1 MNYNEAME
9 KLKRYGQEHVL
20 KYYAELPD
28 EQRNTL
34 IEQID
39 RTDFTV
45 IGQAAETGK
54 RGTIAPIKA
63 MTIPEI
69 DMGRERFERIGM
81 EAVKA
86 GKLGA
91 VLLAGGMGT
100 RLGSDAP
107 KGMYDIGI
115 SKPVYIFQR
124 LIENLMKVVEKA
136 GNYIQLFVMTS
147 EKNHDATV
155 GFFKEHDYFGYDKD
169 YIAFFK
175 QDMAPAADFDGKVYM
190 EAKDSIATSPNGNGG
205 WFLSMKKSGLLELVE
220 KRGIEWLNVFAVD
233 NVLQSI
239 ADPVFAGAVLEGGYS
254 VGSKV
259 IRKVNPQ
266 EKVGVMCTEDGRP
279 SIVEYIELTEDMLTQ
294 RDENGEY
301 AYNFG
306 VILNYLFKVDKLV
319 NLLERKLPYHKSA
332 KKIPY
337 INEAGELVK
346 PEEPNGYKYE
356 QFILDMIQMLDS
368 CLPFEV
374 VRGLMRKRLRVLVVL
389 VNIAISMNFCIFEV
403 KGETNENVQKESEI
417 QIDKDYMREVIE
429 EITFSPHPINSK
441 EIDQVK
447 KCIVSEFNKI
457 GYDNIE
463 YQKFEYNDEKNEN
476 AIRHSSQIDIFLAP
490 TSEDNTSDGAGEN
503 VIIKKDSN
511 QNTQKKLIISA
522 HYDSSPTSLGAND
535 NGSGVAIVLEIAQ
548 ILKNIDM
555 PYNIEFIMFSGEEKY
570 MLGSRWYAGQ
580 LSEDEKD
587 NIIGVINVDTVA
599 EKSDLGYWIMVNG
612 DKRNSDI
619 DYESDDAMQKL
630 AELNGNALSKLFQVN
645 DRFSVV
651 MAMNSDHYPFSLLDI
666 PSVTIVQNLEEE
678 LKINDESDIK
688 ENLDYERMQ
697 EVVKCILRVAFELE

>member
-1 MNYNEAME
+1 MNYNAAME
-9 KLKRYGQEHVL
+9 KLKKYGQEHVL
-20 KYYAELPD
+20 KYYDELPD

-54 RGTIAPIKA
+54 RGIIAPIKA

-69 DMGRERFERIGM
+69 AMGRERFERIGM

-356 QFILDMIQMLDS
+356 QFILDMIQMLGS

-374 VRGLMRKRLRVLVVL
+374 VRGKEFAPIKNKTGVDSVESARELLRK
-389 VNIAISMNFCIFEV
+389 N
-403 KGETNENVQKESEI
+403 G
-417 QIDKDYMREVIE
+417 IE
-429 EITFSPHPINSK
+429 
-441 EIDQVK
+441 
-447 KCIVSEFNKI
+447 
-457 GYDNIE
+457 
-463 YQKFEYNDEKNEN
+463 
-476 AIRHSSQIDIFLAP
+476 L
-490 TSEDNTSDGAGEN
+490 
-503 VIIKKDSN
+503 
-511 QNTQKKLIISA
+511 
-522 HYDSSPTSLGAND
+522 
-535 NGSGVAIVLEIAQ
+535 
-548 ILKNIDM
+548 
-555 PYNIEFIMFSGEEKY
+555 
-570 MLGSRWYAGQ
+570 
-580 LSEDEKD
+580 
-587 NIIGVINVDTVA
+587 
-599 EKSDLGYWIMVNG
+599 
-612 DKRNSDI
+612 
-619 DYESDDAMQKL
+619 
-630 AELNGNALSKLFQVN
+630 
-645 DRFSVV
+645 
-651 MAMNSDHYPFSLLDI
+651 
-666 PSVTIVQNLEEE
+666 
-678 LKINDESDIK
+678 
-688 ENLDYERMQ
+688 
-697 EVVKCILRVAFELE
+697 

>member
-9 KLKRYGQEHVL
+9 KLKKYGQEHVL
-20 KYYAELPD
+20 KYYDELPD

-45 IGQAAETGK
+45 IGQAEETGK
-54 RGTIAPIKA
+54 RGIIAPIKA

-69 DMGRERFERIGM
+69 SMGRERFERIGM

-356 QFILDMIQMLDS
+356 QFILDMIQLLDS

-374 VRGLMRKRLRVLVVL
+374 VREKEFAPIKNKTGVDSVESARELLRK
-389 VNIAISMNFCIFEV
+389 N
-403 KGETNENVQKESEI
+403 G
-417 QIDKDYMREVIE
+417 IE
-429 EITFSPHPINSK
+429 
-441 EIDQVK
+441 
-447 KCIVSEFNKI
+447 
-457 GYDNIE
+457 
-463 YQKFEYNDEKNEN
+463 
-476 AIRHSSQIDIFLAP
+476 L
-490 TSEDNTSDGAGEN
+490 
-503 VIIKKDSN
+503 
-511 QNTQKKLIISA
+511 
-522 HYDSSPTSLGAND
+522 
-535 NGSGVAIVLEIAQ
+535 
-548 ILKNIDM
+548 
-555 PYNIEFIMFSGEEKY
+555 
-570 MLGSRWYAGQ
+570 
-580 LSEDEKD
+580 
-587 NIIGVINVDTVA
+587 
-599 EKSDLGYWIMVNG
+599 
-612 DKRNSDI
+612 
-619 DYESDDAMQKL
+619 
-630 AELNGNALSKLFQVN
+630 
-645 DRFSVV
+645 
-651 MAMNSDHYPFSLLDI
+651 
-666 PSVTIVQNLEEE
+666 
-678 LKINDESDIK
+678 
-688 ENLDYERMQ
+688 
-697 EVVKCILRVAFELE
+697 

>member
-9 KLKRYGQEHVL
+9 KLKKYGQEHVL

-54 RGTIAPIKA
+54 RGIIAPIKA

-69 DMGRERFERIGM
+69 AMGRERFEHIGM
-81 EAVKA
+81 EAIKA

-356 QFILDMIQMLDS
+356 QFILDMIQLLDS

-374 VRGLMRKRLRVLVVL
+374 VREKEFAPIKNKTGVDSVESARELLRK
-389 VNIAISMNFCIFEV
+389 N
-403 KGETNENVQKESEI
+403 G
-417 QIDKDYMREVIE
+417 IE
-429 EITFSPHPINSK
+429 
-441 EIDQVK
+441 
-447 KCIVSEFNKI
+447 
-457 GYDNIE
+457 
-463 YQKFEYNDEKNEN
+463 
-476 AIRHSSQIDIFLAP
+476 L
-490 TSEDNTSDGAGEN
+490 
-503 VIIKKDSN
+503 
-511 QNTQKKLIISA
+511 
-522 HYDSSPTSLGAND
+522 
-535 NGSGVAIVLEIAQ
+535 
-548 ILKNIDM
+548 
-555 PYNIEFIMFSGEEKY
+555 
-570 MLGSRWYAGQ
+570 
-580 LSEDEKD
+580 
-587 NIIGVINVDTVA
+587 
-599 EKSDLGYWIMVNG
+599 
-612 DKRNSDI
+612 
-619 DYESDDAMQKL
+619 
-630 AELNGNALSKLFQVN
+630 
-645 DRFSVV
+645 
-651 MAMNSDHYPFSLLDI
+651 
-666 PSVTIVQNLEEE
+666 
-678 LKINDESDIK
+678 
-688 ENLDYERMQ
+688 
-697 EVVKCILRVAFELE
+697 

>member
-1 MNYNEAME
+1 MNYNAAME
-9 KLKRYGQEHVL
+9 KLKKYGQEHVL
-20 KYYAELPD
+20 KYYDELLD

-155 GFFKEHDYFGYDKD
+155 GFFKEHYYFGYDKD

-374 VRGLMRKRLRVLVVL
+374 VRGKEFAPIKNKTGVDSVESARELLRK
-389 VNIAISMNFCIFEV
+389 N
-403 KGETNENVQKESEI
+403 G
-417 QIDKDYMREVIE
+417 IE
-429 EITFSPHPINSK
+429 
-441 EIDQVK
+441 
-447 KCIVSEFNKI
+447 
-457 GYDNIE
+457 
-463 YQKFEYNDEKNEN
+463 
-476 AIRHSSQIDIFLAP
+476 L
-490 TSEDNTSDGAGEN
+490 
-503 VIIKKDSN
+503 
-511 QNTQKKLIISA
+511 
-522 HYDSSPTSLGAND
+522 
-535 NGSGVAIVLEIAQ
+535 
-548 ILKNIDM
+548 
-555 PYNIEFIMFSGEEKY
+555 
-570 MLGSRWYAGQ
+570 
-580 LSEDEKD
+580 
-587 NIIGVINVDTVA
+587 
-599 EKSDLGYWIMVNG
+599 
-612 DKRNSDI
+612 
-619 DYESDDAMQKL
+619 
-630 AELNGNALSKLFQVN
+630 
-645 DRFSVV
+645 
-651 MAMNSDHYPFSLLDI
+651 
-666 PSVTIVQNLEEE
+666 
-678 LKINDESDIK
+678 
-688 ENLDYERMQ
+688 
-697 EVVKCILRVAFELE
+697 

>member
-9 KLKRYGQEHVL
+9 KLKKYGQEHVL
-20 KYYAELPD
+20 KYYDELPD

-54 RGTIAPIKA
+54 RGIIAPIKA
-63 MTIPEI
+63 MTIPDI

-205 WFLSMKKSGLLELVE
+205 WFLSMKKSGLLGLVE

-356 QFILDMIQMLDS
+356 QFILDMIQLLDS

-374 VRGLMRKRLRVLVVL
+374 VREKEFAPIKNKTGVDSVESARELLRK
-389 VNIAISMNFCIFEV
+389 N
-403 KGETNENVQKESEI
+403 G
-417 QIDKDYMREVIE
+417 IE
-429 EITFSPHPINSK
+429 
-441 EIDQVK
+441 
-447 KCIVSEFNKI
+447 
-457 GYDNIE
+457 
-463 YQKFEYNDEKNEN
+463 
-476 AIRHSSQIDIFLAP
+476 L
-490 TSEDNTSDGAGEN
+490 
-503 VIIKKDSN
+503 
-511 QNTQKKLIISA
+511 
-522 HYDSSPTSLGAND
+522 
-535 NGSGVAIVLEIAQ
+535 
-548 ILKNIDM
+548 
-555 PYNIEFIMFSGEEKY
+555 
-570 MLGSRWYAGQ
+570 
-580 LSEDEKD
+580 
-587 NIIGVINVDTVA
+587 
-599 EKSDLGYWIMVNG
+599 
-612 DKRNSDI
+612 
-619 DYESDDAMQKL
+619 
-630 AELNGNALSKLFQVN
+630 
-645 DRFSVV
+645 
-651 MAMNSDHYPFSLLDI
+651 
-666 PSVTIVQNLEEE
+666 
-678 LKINDESDIK
+678 
-688 ENLDYERMQ
+688 
-697 EVVKCILRVAFELE
+697 

>member
-9 KLKRYGQEHVL
+9 KLKKYGQEHVL

-45 IGQAAETGK
+45 IGQAAEMGK
-54 RGTIAPIKA
+54 RGAIAPIKA

-115 SKPVYIFQR
+115 RKPVYIFQR

-374 VRGLMRKRLRVLVVL
+374 VRGKEFAPIKNKTGVDSVESARELLRK
-389 VNIAISMNFCIFEV
+389 N
-403 KGETNENVQKESEI
+403 G
-417 QIDKDYMREVIE
+417 IE
-429 EITFSPHPINSK
+429 
-441 EIDQVK
+441 
-447 KCIVSEFNKI
+447 
-457 GYDNIE
+457 
-463 YQKFEYNDEKNEN
+463 
-476 AIRHSSQIDIFLAP
+476 L
-490 TSEDNTSDGAGEN
+490 
-503 VIIKKDSN
+503 
-511 QNTQKKLIISA
+511 
-522 HYDSSPTSLGAND
+522 
-535 NGSGVAIVLEIAQ
+535 
-548 ILKNIDM
+548 
-555 PYNIEFIMFSGEEKY
+555 
-570 MLGSRWYAGQ
+570 
-580 LSEDEKD
+580 
-587 NIIGVINVDTVA
+587 
-599 EKSDLGYWIMVNG
+599 
-612 DKRNSDI
+612 
-619 DYESDDAMQKL
+619 
-630 AELNGNALSKLFQVN
+630 
-645 DRFSVV
+645 
-651 MAMNSDHYPFSLLDI
+651 
-666 PSVTIVQNLEEE
+666 
-678 LKINDESDIK
+678 
-688 ENLDYERMQ
+688 
-697 EVVKCILRVAFELE
+697 

>member
-9 KLKRYGQEHVL
+9 KLKKYGQEHVL

-220 KRGIEWLNVFAVD
+220 KRGIEWLNVSAVD

-306 VILNYLFKVDKLV
+306 VNLNYLFKVDKLV

-374 VRGLMRKRLRVLVVL
+374 VRGKEFAPIKNKTGVDSVESARELLRK
-389 VNIAISMNFCIFEV
+389 N
-403 KGETNENVQKESEI
+403 G
-417 QIDKDYMREVIE
+417 IE
-429 EITFSPHPINSK
+429 
-441 EIDQVK
+441 
-447 KCIVSEFNKI
+447 
-457 GYDNIE
+457 
-463 YQKFEYNDEKNEN
+463 
-476 AIRHSSQIDIFLAP
+476 L
-490 TSEDNTSDGAGEN
+490 
-503 VIIKKDSN
+503 
-511 QNTQKKLIISA
+511 
-522 HYDSSPTSLGAND
+522 
-535 NGSGVAIVLEIAQ
+535 
-548 ILKNIDM
+548 
-555 PYNIEFIMFSGEEKY
+555 
-570 MLGSRWYAGQ
+570 
-580 LSEDEKD
+580 
-587 NIIGVINVDTVA
+587 
-599 EKSDLGYWIMVNG
+599 
-612 DKRNSDI
+612 
-619 DYESDDAMQKL
+619 
-630 AELNGNALSKLFQVN
+630 
-645 DRFSVV
+645 
-651 MAMNSDHYPFSLLDI
+651 
-666 PSVTIVQNLEEE
+666 
-678 LKINDESDIK
+678 
-688 ENLDYERMQ
+688 
-697 EVVKCILRVAFELE
+697 

>member
-1 MNYNEAME
+1 MNYNAAME
-9 KLKRYGQEHVL
+9 KLKKYGQEHVL
-20 KYYAELPD
+20 KYYDELSD

-190 EAKDSIATSPNGNGG
+190 EAKNSIATSPNGNGG

-346 PEEPNGYKYE
+346 PEDPNGYKYE

-374 VRGLMRKRLRVLVVL
+374 VREKEFAPIKNKTGVDSVESARELLRK
-389 VNIAISMNFCIFEV
+389 N
-403 KGETNENVQKESEI
+403 G
-417 QIDKDYMREVIE
+417 IE
-429 EITFSPHPINSK
+429 
-441 EIDQVK
+441 
-447 KCIVSEFNKI
+447 
-457 GYDNIE
+457 
-463 YQKFEYNDEKNEN
+463 
-476 AIRHSSQIDIFLAP
+476 L
-490 TSEDNTSDGAGEN
+490 
-503 VIIKKDSN
+503 
-511 QNTQKKLIISA
+511 
-522 HYDSSPTSLGAND
+522 
-535 NGSGVAIVLEIAQ
+535 
-548 ILKNIDM
+548 
-555 PYNIEFIMFSGEEKY
+555 
-570 MLGSRWYAGQ
+570 
-580 LSEDEKD
+580 
-587 NIIGVINVDTVA
+587 
-599 EKSDLGYWIMVNG
+599 
-612 DKRNSDI
+612 
-619 DYESDDAMQKL
+619 
-630 AELNGNALSKLFQVN
+630 
-645 DRFSVV
+645 
-651 MAMNSDHYPFSLLDI
+651 
-666 PSVTIVQNLEEE
+666 
-678 LKINDESDIK
+678 
-688 ENLDYERMQ
+688 
-697 EVVKCILRVAFELE
+697 

>member
-9 KLKRYGQEHVL
+9 KLKKYGQEHVL

-69 DMGRERFERIGM
+69 DMGMERFERIGM

-374 VRGLMRKRLRVLVVL
+374 VRGKEFAPIKNKTGVDSVESARELLRK
-389 VNIAISMNFCIFEV
+389 N
-403 KGETNENVQKESEI
+403 G
-417 QIDKDYMREVIE
+417 IE
-429 EITFSPHPINSK
+429 
-441 EIDQVK
+441 
-447 KCIVSEFNKI
+447 
-457 GYDNIE
+457 
-463 YQKFEYNDEKNEN
+463 
-476 AIRHSSQIDIFLAP
+476 L
-490 TSEDNTSDGAGEN
+490 
-503 VIIKKDSN
+503 
-511 QNTQKKLIISA
+511 
-522 HYDSSPTSLGAND
+522 
-535 NGSGVAIVLEIAQ
+535 
-548 ILKNIDM
+548 
-555 PYNIEFIMFSGEEKY
+555 
-570 MLGSRWYAGQ
+570 
-580 LSEDEKD
+580 
-587 NIIGVINVDTVA
+587 
-599 EKSDLGYWIMVNG
+599 
-612 DKRNSDI
+612 
-619 DYESDDAMQKL
+619 
-630 AELNGNALSKLFQVN
+630 
-645 DRFSVV
+645 
-651 MAMNSDHYPFSLLDI
+651 
-666 PSVTIVQNLEEE
+666 
-678 LKINDESDIK
+678 
-688 ENLDYERMQ
+688 
-697 EVVKCILRVAFELE
+697 

>member
-1 MNYNEAME
+1 MNYNAAME
-9 KLKRYGQEHVL
+9 KLKKYGQEHVL
-20 KYYAELPD
+20 KYYDELPD

-45 IGQAAETGK
+45 IGQAAEMGR

-69 DMGRERFERIGM
+69 DMGRERFEHIGM
-81 EAVKA
+81 EAIKA

-294 RDENGEY
+294 KDENGEY

-374 VRGLMRKRLRVLVVL
+374 VREKEFAPIKNKTGADSVESARELLR
-389 VNIAISMNFCIFEV
+389 
-403 KGETNENVQKESEI
+403 ENG
-417 QIDKDYMREVIE
+417 IE
-429 EITFSPHPINSK
+429 
-441 EIDQVK
+441 
-447 KCIVSEFNKI
+447 
-457 GYDNIE
+457 
-463 YQKFEYNDEKNEN
+463 
-476 AIRHSSQIDIFLAP
+476 L
-490 TSEDNTSDGAGEN
+490 
-503 VIIKKDSN
+503 
-511 QNTQKKLIISA
+511 
-522 HYDSSPTSLGAND
+522 
-535 NGSGVAIVLEIAQ
+535 
-548 ILKNIDM
+548 
-555 PYNIEFIMFSGEEKY
+555 
-570 MLGSRWYAGQ
+570 
-580 LSEDEKD
+580 
-587 NIIGVINVDTVA
+587 
-599 EKSDLGYWIMVNG
+599 
-612 DKRNSDI
+612 
-619 DYESDDAMQKL
+619 
-630 AELNGNALSKLFQVN
+630 
-645 DRFSVV
+645 
-651 MAMNSDHYPFSLLDI
+651 
-666 PSVTIVQNLEEE
+666 
-678 LKINDESDIK
+678 
-688 ENLDYERMQ
+688 
-697 EVVKCILRVAFELE
+697 

>member
-1 MNYNEAME
+1 MNYNAAME
-9 KLKRYGQEHVL
+9 KLKKYGQEHVL
-20 KYYAELPD
+20 KYYDELPD

-346 PEEPNGYKYE
+346 PEELNGYKYE

-374 VRGLMRKRLRVLVVL
+374 VREKEFAPIKNKTGVDSVESARELLRK
-389 VNIAISMNFCIFEV
+389 N
-403 KGETNENVQKESEI
+403 G
-417 QIDKDYMREVIE
+417 IE
-429 EITFSPHPINSK
+429 
-441 EIDQVK
+441 
-447 KCIVSEFNKI
+447 
-457 GYDNIE
+457 
-463 YQKFEYNDEKNEN
+463 
-476 AIRHSSQIDIFLAP
+476 L
-490 TSEDNTSDGAGEN
+490 
-503 VIIKKDSN
+503 
-511 QNTQKKLIISA
+511 
-522 HYDSSPTSLGAND
+522 
-535 NGSGVAIVLEIAQ
+535 
-548 ILKNIDM
+548 
-555 PYNIEFIMFSGEEKY
+555 
-570 MLGSRWYAGQ
+570 
-580 LSEDEKD
+580 
-587 NIIGVINVDTVA
+587 
-599 EKSDLGYWIMVNG
+599 
-612 DKRNSDI
+612 
-619 DYESDDAMQKL
+619 
-630 AELNGNALSKLFQVN
+630 
-645 DRFSVV
+645 
-651 MAMNSDHYPFSLLDI
+651 
-666 PSVTIVQNLEEE
+666 
-678 LKINDESDIK
+678 
-688 ENLDYERMQ
+688 
-697 EVVKCILRVAFELE
+697 

>member
-1 MNYNEAME
+1 MNYNAAME
-9 KLKRYGQEHVL
+9 KLKKYGQEHVL
-20 KYYAELPD
+20 KYYDELSD

-190 EAKDSIATSPNGNGG
+190 EAKNSIATSPNGNGG

-374 VRGLMRKRLRVLVVL
+374 VREKEFAPIKNKTGVDSVESARELLRK
-389 VNIAISMNFCIFEV
+389 N
-403 KGETNENVQKESEI
+403 G
-417 QIDKDYMREVIE
+417 IE
-429 EITFSPHPINSK
+429 
-441 EIDQVK
+441 
-447 KCIVSEFNKI
+447 
-457 GYDNIE
+457 
-463 YQKFEYNDEKNEN
+463 
-476 AIRHSSQIDIFLAP
+476 L
-490 TSEDNTSDGAGEN
+490 
-503 VIIKKDSN
+503 
-511 QNTQKKLIISA
+511 
-522 HYDSSPTSLGAND
+522 
-535 NGSGVAIVLEIAQ
+535 
-548 ILKNIDM
+548 
-555 PYNIEFIMFSGEEKY
+555 
-570 MLGSRWYAGQ
+570 
-580 LSEDEKD
+580 
-587 NIIGVINVDTVA
+587 
-599 EKSDLGYWIMVNG
+599 
-612 DKRNSDI
+612 
-619 DYESDDAMQKL
+619 
-630 AELNGNALSKLFQVN
+630 
-645 DRFSVV
+645 
-651 MAMNSDHYPFSLLDI
+651 
-666 PSVTIVQNLEEE
+666 
-678 LKINDESDIK
+678 
-688 ENLDYERMQ
+688 
-697 EVVKCILRVAFELE
+697 

>member
-1 MNYNEAME
+1 MNYNAAME
-9 KLKRYGQEHVL
+9 KLKKYGQEHVL
-20 KYYAELPD
+20 KYYDELLD

-259 IRKVNPQ
+259 IRKVTPQ

-374 VRGLMRKRLRVLVVL
+374 VRGKEFAPIKNKTGVDSVESARELLRK
-389 VNIAISMNFCIFEV
+389 N
-403 KGETNENVQKESEI
+403 G
-417 QIDKDYMREVIE
+417 IE
-429 EITFSPHPINSK
+429 
-441 EIDQVK
+441 
-447 KCIVSEFNKI
+447 
-457 GYDNIE
+457 
-463 YQKFEYNDEKNEN
+463 
-476 AIRHSSQIDIFLAP
+476 L
-490 TSEDNTSDGAGEN
+490 
-503 VIIKKDSN
+503 
-511 QNTQKKLIISA
+511 
-522 HYDSSPTSLGAND
+522 
-535 NGSGVAIVLEIAQ
+535 
-548 ILKNIDM
+548 
-555 PYNIEFIMFSGEEKY
+555 
-570 MLGSRWYAGQ
+570 
-580 LSEDEKD
+580 
-587 NIIGVINVDTVA
+587 
-599 EKSDLGYWIMVNG
+599 
-612 DKRNSDI
+612 
-619 DYESDDAMQKL
+619 
-630 AELNGNALSKLFQVN
+630 
-645 DRFSVV
+645 
-651 MAMNSDHYPFSLLDI
+651 
-666 PSVTIVQNLEEE
+666 
-678 LKINDESDIK
+678 
-688 ENLDYERMQ
+688 
-697 EVVKCILRVAFELE
+697 

>member
-9 KLKRYGQEHVL
+9 KLKKYGQEHVL

-346 PEEPNGYKYE
+346 PEEHNGYKYE

-374 VRGLMRKRLRVLVVL
+374 VRGKEFAPIKNKTGVDSVESARELLRK
-389 VNIAISMNFCIFEV
+389 N
-403 KGETNENVQKESEI
+403 G
-417 QIDKDYMREVIE
+417 IE
-429 EITFSPHPINSK
+429 
-441 EIDQVK
+441 
-447 KCIVSEFNKI
+447 
-457 GYDNIE
+457 
-463 YQKFEYNDEKNEN
+463 
-476 AIRHSSQIDIFLAP
+476 L
-490 TSEDNTSDGAGEN
+490 
-503 VIIKKDSN
+503 
-511 QNTQKKLIISA
+511 
-522 HYDSSPTSLGAND
+522 
-535 NGSGVAIVLEIAQ
+535 
-548 ILKNIDM
+548 
-555 PYNIEFIMFSGEEKY
+555 
-570 MLGSRWYAGQ
+570 
-580 LSEDEKD
+580 
-587 NIIGVINVDTVA
+587 
-599 EKSDLGYWIMVNG
+599 
-612 DKRNSDI
+612 
-619 DYESDDAMQKL
+619 
-630 AELNGNALSKLFQVN
+630 
-645 DRFSVV
+645 
-651 MAMNSDHYPFSLLDI
+651 
-666 PSVTIVQNLEEE
+666 
-678 LKINDESDIK
+678 
-688 ENLDYERMQ
+688 
-697 EVVKCILRVAFELE
+697 

>member
-1 MNYNEAME
+1 MNYNAAME
-9 KLKRYGQEHVL
+9 KLKKYGQEHVL
-20 KYYAELPD
+20 KYYDELPD

-69 DMGRERFERIGM
+69 DMGRERFEHIGM
-81 EAVKA
+81 EAIKA

-356 QFILDMIQMLDS
+356 QFILDMIQLLDS

-374 VRGLMRKRLRVLVVL
+374 VREKEFAPIKNKTGVDSVESARELLRK
-389 VNIAISMNFCIFEV
+389 N
-403 KGETNENVQKESEI
+403 G
-417 QIDKDYMREVIE
+417 IE
-429 EITFSPHPINSK
+429 
-441 EIDQVK
+441 
-447 KCIVSEFNKI
+447 
-457 GYDNIE
+457 
-463 YQKFEYNDEKNEN
+463 
-476 AIRHSSQIDIFLAP
+476 L
-490 TSEDNTSDGAGEN
+490 
-503 VIIKKDSN
+503 
-511 QNTQKKLIISA
+511 
-522 HYDSSPTSLGAND
+522 
-535 NGSGVAIVLEIAQ
+535 
-548 ILKNIDM
+548 
-555 PYNIEFIMFSGEEKY
+555 
-570 MLGSRWYAGQ
+570 
-580 LSEDEKD
+580 
-587 NIIGVINVDTVA
+587 
-599 EKSDLGYWIMVNG
+599 
-612 DKRNSDI
+612 
-619 DYESDDAMQKL
+619 
-630 AELNGNALSKLFQVN
+630 
-645 DRFSVV
+645 
-651 MAMNSDHYPFSLLDI
+651 
-666 PSVTIVQNLEEE
+666 
-678 LKINDESDIK
+678 
-688 ENLDYERMQ
+688 
-697 EVVKCILRVAFELE
+697 

>member
-9 KLKRYGQEHVL
+9 KLKEYGQEHVL

-374 VRGLMRKRLRVLVVL
+374 VRG
-389 VNIAISMNFCIFEV
+389 
-403 KGETNENVQKESEI
+403 
-417 QIDKDYMREVIE
+417 
-429 EITFSPHPINSK
+429 
-441 EIDQVK
+441 
-447 KCIVSEFNKI
+447 
-457 GYDNIE
+457 
-463 YQKFEYNDEKNEN
+463 
-476 AIRHSSQIDIFLAP
+476 
-490 TSEDNTSDGAGEN
+490 
-503 VIIKKDSN
+503 
-511 QNTQKKLIISA
+511 
-522 HYDSSPTSLGAND
+522 
-535 NGSGVAIVLEIAQ
+535 
-548 ILKNIDM
+548 
-555 PYNIEFIMFSGEEKY
+555 
-570 MLGSRWYAGQ
+570 
-580 LSEDEKD
+580 
-587 NIIGVINVDTVA
+587 
-599 EKSDLGYWIMVNG
+599 
-612 DKRNSDI
+612 
-619 DYESDDAMQKL
+619 
-630 AELNGNALSKLFQVN
+630 
-645 DRFSVV
+645 
-651 MAMNSDHYPFSLLDI
+651 
-666 PSVTIVQNLEEE
+666 
-678 LKINDESDIK
+678 
-688 ENLDYERMQ
+688 
-697 EVVKCILRVAFELE
+697 

>member
-9 KLKRYGQEHVL
+9 KLKKYGQEHVL
-20 KYYAELPD
+20 KYYAELPE

-54 RGTIAPIKA
+54 RGIIAPIKA

-69 DMGRERFERIGM
+69 AMGRERFERIGM

-294 RDENGEY
+294 KDENGEY

-356 QFILDMIQMLDS
+356 QFILDMIQLLDS

-374 VRGLMRKRLRVLVVL
+374 VREKEFAPIKNKTGVDSVESARELLRK
-389 VNIAISMNFCIFEV
+389 N
-403 KGETNENVQKESEI
+403 G
-417 QIDKDYMREVIE
+417 IE
-429 EITFSPHPINSK
+429 
-441 EIDQVK
+441 
-447 KCIVSEFNKI
+447 
-457 GYDNIE
+457 
-463 YQKFEYNDEKNEN
+463 
-476 AIRHSSQIDIFLAP
+476 L
-490 TSEDNTSDGAGEN
+490 
-503 VIIKKDSN
+503 
-511 QNTQKKLIISA
+511 
-522 HYDSSPTSLGAND
+522 
-535 NGSGVAIVLEIAQ
+535 
-548 ILKNIDM
+548 
-555 PYNIEFIMFSGEEKY
+555 
-570 MLGSRWYAGQ
+570 
-580 LSEDEKD
+580 
-587 NIIGVINVDTVA
+587 
-599 EKSDLGYWIMVNG
+599 
-612 DKRNSDI
+612 
-619 DYESDDAMQKL
+619 
-630 AELNGNALSKLFQVN
+630 
-645 DRFSVV
+645 
-651 MAMNSDHYPFSLLDI
+651 
-666 PSVTIVQNLEEE
+666 
-678 LKINDESDIK
+678 
-688 ENLDYERMQ
+688 
-697 EVVKCILRVAFELE
+697 

>member
-239 ADPVFAGAVLEGGYS
+239 ADPVFAGAVLEGRYS

-374 VRGLMRKRLRVLVVL
+374 VRGKEFAPIKNKTGVDSVESARELLRK
-389 VNIAISMNFCIFEV
+389 N
-403 KGETNENVQKESEI
+403 G
-417 QIDKDYMREVIE
+417 IE
-429 EITFSPHPINSK
+429 
-441 EIDQVK
+441 
-447 KCIVSEFNKI
+447 
-457 GYDNIE
+457 
-463 YQKFEYNDEKNEN
+463 
-476 AIRHSSQIDIFLAP
+476 L
-490 TSEDNTSDGAGEN
+490 
-503 VIIKKDSN
+503 
-511 QNTQKKLIISA
+511 
-522 HYDSSPTSLGAND
+522 
-535 NGSGVAIVLEIAQ
+535 
-548 ILKNIDM
+548 
-555 PYNIEFIMFSGEEKY
+555 
-570 MLGSRWYAGQ
+570 
-580 LSEDEKD
+580 
-587 NIIGVINVDTVA
+587 
-599 EKSDLGYWIMVNG
+599 
-612 DKRNSDI
+612 
-619 DYESDDAMQKL
+619 
-630 AELNGNALSKLFQVN
+630 
-645 DRFSVV
+645 
-651 MAMNSDHYPFSLLDI
+651 
-666 PSVTIVQNLEEE
+666 
-678 LKINDESDIK
+678 
-688 ENLDYERMQ
+688 
-697 EVVKCILRVAFELE
+697 

>member
-9 KLKRYGQEHVL
+9 KLKKYGQEHVL
-20 KYYAELPD
+20 KYYAELSD

-34 IEQID
+34 IEQIE

-45 IGQAAETGK
+45 IGQAAEAGK
-54 RGTIAPIKA
+54 RGEIAPIKA

-69 DMGRERFERIGM
+69 DMGRERFEHIGM
-81 EAVKA
+81 EAIKA

-155 GFFKEHDYFGYDKD
+155 GFFKEHDYFGYDKE

-190 EAKDSIATSPNGNGG
+190 EAKDCIATSPNGNGG

-220 KRGIEWLNVFAVD
+220 KRDIEWLNVFAVD

-294 RDENGEY
+294 KDENGEY

-337 INEAGELVK
+337 INENGESIK

-374 VRGLMRKRLRVLVVL
+374 VREKEFAPIKNKTGVDSVESARELLRK
-389 VNIAISMNFCIFEV
+389 N
-403 KGETNENVQKESEI
+403 G
-417 QIDKDYMREVIE
+417 IE
-429 EITFSPHPINSK
+429 
-441 EIDQVK
+441 
-447 KCIVSEFNKI
+447 
-457 GYDNIE
+457 
-463 YQKFEYNDEKNEN
+463 
-476 AIRHSSQIDIFLAP
+476 L
-490 TSEDNTSDGAGEN
+490 
-503 VIIKKDSN
+503 
-511 QNTQKKLIISA
+511 
-522 HYDSSPTSLGAND
+522 
-535 NGSGVAIVLEIAQ
+535 
-548 ILKNIDM
+548 
-555 PYNIEFIMFSGEEKY
+555 
-570 MLGSRWYAGQ
+570 
-580 LSEDEKD
+580 
-587 NIIGVINVDTVA
+587 
-599 EKSDLGYWIMVNG
+599 
-612 DKRNSDI
+612 
-619 DYESDDAMQKL
+619 
-630 AELNGNALSKLFQVN
+630 
-645 DRFSVV
+645 
-651 MAMNSDHYPFSLLDI
+651 
-666 PSVTIVQNLEEE
+666 
-678 LKINDESDIK
+678 
-688 ENLDYERMQ
+688 
-697 EVVKCILRVAFELE
+697 

>member
-1 MNYNEAME
+1 MNYNAAME
-9 KLKRYGQEHVL
+9 KLKKYGQEHVL
-20 KYYAELPD
+20 KYYDELPD

-54 RGTIAPIKA
+54 RGAIAPIKA

-81 EAVKA
+81 EAIKA

-374 VRGLMRKRLRVLVVL
+374 VRGKEFAPIKNKTGVDSVESARELLRK
-389 VNIAISMNFCIFEV
+389 N
-403 KGETNENVQKESEI
+403 G
-417 QIDKDYMREVIE
+417 IE
-429 EITFSPHPINSK
+429 
-441 EIDQVK
+441 
-447 KCIVSEFNKI
+447 
-457 GYDNIE
+457 
-463 YQKFEYNDEKNEN
+463 
-476 AIRHSSQIDIFLAP
+476 L
-490 TSEDNTSDGAGEN
+490 
-503 VIIKKDSN
+503 
-511 QNTQKKLIISA
+511 
-522 HYDSSPTSLGAND
+522 
-535 NGSGVAIVLEIAQ
+535 
-548 ILKNIDM
+548 
-555 PYNIEFIMFSGEEKY
+555 
-570 MLGSRWYAGQ
+570 
-580 LSEDEKD
+580 
-587 NIIGVINVDTVA
+587 
-599 EKSDLGYWIMVNG
+599 
-612 DKRNSDI
+612 
-619 DYESDDAMQKL
+619 
-630 AELNGNALSKLFQVN
+630 
-645 DRFSVV
+645 
-651 MAMNSDHYPFSLLDI
+651 
-666 PSVTIVQNLEEE
+666 
-678 LKINDESDIK
+678 
-688 ENLDYERMQ
+688 
-697 EVVKCILRVAFELE
+697 

>member
-9 KLKRYGQEHVL
+9 KLKKYGQEHVL
-20 KYYAELPD
+20 KYYAELSD

-45 IGQAAETGK
+45 IGQAAEAGK
-54 RGTIAPIKA
+54 RGEIAPIKA

-69 DMGRERFERIGM
+69 DMGRERFEHIGM
-81 EAVKA
+81 EAIKA

-100 RLGSDAP
+100 RLGSGAP

-155 GFFKEHDYFGYDKD
+155 GFFKEHDYFGYDKE

-190 EAKDSIATSPNGNGG
+190 EAKDCIATSPNGNGG

-220 KRGIEWLNVFAVD
+220 KRDIEWLNVFAVD

-294 RDENGEY
+294 KDENGEY

-374 VRGLMRKRLRVLVVL
+374 VREKEFAPIKNKTGVDSVESARELLRK
-389 VNIAISMNFCIFEV
+389 N
-403 KGETNENVQKESEI
+403 G
-417 QIDKDYMREVIE
+417 IE
-429 EITFSPHPINSK
+429 
-441 EIDQVK
+441 
-447 KCIVSEFNKI
+447 
-457 GYDNIE
+457 
-463 YQKFEYNDEKNEN
+463 
-476 AIRHSSQIDIFLAP
+476 L
-490 TSEDNTSDGAGEN
+490 
-503 VIIKKDSN
+503 
-511 QNTQKKLIISA
+511 
-522 HYDSSPTSLGAND
+522 
-535 NGSGVAIVLEIAQ
+535 
-548 ILKNIDM
+548 
-555 PYNIEFIMFSGEEKY
+555 
-570 MLGSRWYAGQ
+570 
-580 LSEDEKD
+580 
-587 NIIGVINVDTVA
+587 
-599 EKSDLGYWIMVNG
+599 
-612 DKRNSDI
+612 
-619 DYESDDAMQKL
+619 
-630 AELNGNALSKLFQVN
+630 
-645 DRFSVV
+645 
-651 MAMNSDHYPFSLLDI
+651 
-666 PSVTIVQNLEEE
+666 
-678 LKINDESDIK
+678 
-688 ENLDYERMQ
+688 
-697 EVVKCILRVAFELE
+697 

>member
-9 KLKRYGQEHVL
+9 KLKKYGQEHVL

-169 YIAFFK
+169 YIVFFK

-279 SIVEYIELTEDMLTQ
+279 SIVEYIELTADMLTQ

-346 PEEPNGYKYE
+346 PEKPNGYKYE

-374 VRGLMRKRLRVLVVL
+374 VREKEFAPIKNKTGVDSVESARELLRK
-389 VNIAISMNFCIFEV
+389 N
-403 KGETNENVQKESEI
+403 G
-417 QIDKDYMREVIE
+417 IE
-429 EITFSPHPINSK
+429 
-441 EIDQVK
+441 
-447 KCIVSEFNKI
+447 
-457 GYDNIE
+457 
-463 YQKFEYNDEKNEN
+463 
-476 AIRHSSQIDIFLAP
+476 L
-490 TSEDNTSDGAGEN
+490 
-503 VIIKKDSN
+503 
-511 QNTQKKLIISA
+511 
-522 HYDSSPTSLGAND
+522 
-535 NGSGVAIVLEIAQ
+535 
-548 ILKNIDM
+548 
-555 PYNIEFIMFSGEEKY
+555 
-570 MLGSRWYAGQ
+570 
-580 LSEDEKD
+580 
-587 NIIGVINVDTVA
+587 
-599 EKSDLGYWIMVNG
+599 
-612 DKRNSDI
+612 
-619 DYESDDAMQKL
+619 
-630 AELNGNALSKLFQVN
+630 
-645 DRFSVV
+645 
-651 MAMNSDHYPFSLLDI
+651 
-666 PSVTIVQNLEEE
+666 
-678 LKINDESDIK
+678 
-688 ENLDYERMQ
+688 
-697 EVVKCILRVAFELE
+697 

>member
-9 KLKRYGQEHVL
+9 KLKKYGQEHVL
-20 KYYAELPD
+20 KYYAELPE
-28 EQRNTL
+28 EQRNIL

-45 IGQAAETGK
+45 IGQAAETVK

-205 WFLSMKKSGLLELVE
+205 WFLTMKKSGLLELVE
-220 KRGIEWLNVFAVD
+220 KRGIEWLNVFVVD
-233 NVLQSI
+233 DVLQSI
-239 ADPVFAGAVLEGGYS
+239 ADPVFAGAVLGGGYS

-374 VRGLMRKRLRVLVVL
+374 VREKEFAPIKNKTGVDSVESARELLRK
-389 VNIAISMNFCIFEV
+389 N
-403 KGETNENVQKESEI
+403 G
-417 QIDKDYMREVIE
+417 IE
-429 EITFSPHPINSK
+429 
-441 EIDQVK
+441 
-447 KCIVSEFNKI
+447 
-457 GYDNIE
+457 
-463 YQKFEYNDEKNEN
+463 
-476 AIRHSSQIDIFLAP
+476 L
-490 TSEDNTSDGAGEN
+490 
-503 VIIKKDSN
+503 
-511 QNTQKKLIISA
+511 
-522 HYDSSPTSLGAND
+522 
-535 NGSGVAIVLEIAQ
+535 
-548 ILKNIDM
+548 
-555 PYNIEFIMFSGEEKY
+555 
-570 MLGSRWYAGQ
+570 
-580 LSEDEKD
+580 
-587 NIIGVINVDTVA
+587 
-599 EKSDLGYWIMVNG
+599 
-612 DKRNSDI
+612 
-619 DYESDDAMQKL
+619 
-630 AELNGNALSKLFQVN
+630 
-645 DRFSVV
+645 
-651 MAMNSDHYPFSLLDI
+651 
-666 PSVTIVQNLEEE
+666 
-678 LKINDESDIK
+678 
-688 ENLDYERMQ
+688 
-697 EVVKCILRVAFELE
+697 

>member
-9 KLKRYGQEHVL
+9 KLKKYGQEHVL
-20 KYYAELPD
+20 KYYAKLPD

-147 EKNHDATV
+147 VKNHDATV

-374 VRGLMRKRLRVLVVL
+374 VRGKEFAPIKNKTGVDSVESARELLRK
-389 VNIAISMNFCIFEV
+389 N
-403 KGETNENVQKESEI
+403 G
-417 QIDKDYMREVIE
+417 IE
-429 EITFSPHPINSK
+429 
-441 EIDQVK
+441 
-447 KCIVSEFNKI
+447 
-457 GYDNIE
+457 
-463 YQKFEYNDEKNEN
+463 
-476 AIRHSSQIDIFLAP
+476 L
-490 TSEDNTSDGAGEN
+490 
-503 VIIKKDSN
+503 
-511 QNTQKKLIISA
+511 
-522 HYDSSPTSLGAND
+522 
-535 NGSGVAIVLEIAQ
+535 
-548 ILKNIDM
+548 
-555 PYNIEFIMFSGEEKY
+555 
-570 MLGSRWYAGQ
+570 
-580 LSEDEKD
+580 
-587 NIIGVINVDTVA
+587 
-599 EKSDLGYWIMVNG
+599 
-612 DKRNSDI
+612 
-619 DYESDDAMQKL
+619 
-630 AELNGNALSKLFQVN
+630 
-645 DRFSVV
+645 
-651 MAMNSDHYPFSLLDI
+651 
-666 PSVTIVQNLEEE
+666 
-678 LKINDESDIK
+678 
-688 ENLDYERMQ
+688 
-697 EVVKCILRVAFELE
+697 

>member
-9 KLKRYGQEHVL
+9 KLKKYGQEHVL

-306 VILNYLFKVDKLV
+306 VILNYLFRVDKLV
-319 NLLERKLPYHKSA
+319 DLLERKLPYHKSA

-374 VRGLMRKRLRVLVVL
+374 VLGKEFAPIKNKTGVDSVESARELLRK
-389 VNIAISMNFCIFEV
+389 N
-403 KGETNENVQKESEI
+403 G
-417 QIDKDYMREVIE
+417 IE
-429 EITFSPHPINSK
+429 
-441 EIDQVK
+441 
-447 KCIVSEFNKI
+447 
-457 GYDNIE
+457 
-463 YQKFEYNDEKNEN
+463 
-476 AIRHSSQIDIFLAP
+476 L
-490 TSEDNTSDGAGEN
+490 
-503 VIIKKDSN
+503 
-511 QNTQKKLIISA
+511 
-522 HYDSSPTSLGAND
+522 
-535 NGSGVAIVLEIAQ
+535 
-548 ILKNIDM
+548 
-555 PYNIEFIMFSGEEKY
+555 
-570 MLGSRWYAGQ
+570 
-580 LSEDEKD
+580 
-587 NIIGVINVDTVA
+587 
-599 EKSDLGYWIMVNG
+599 
-612 DKRNSDI
+612 
-619 DYESDDAMQKL
+619 
-630 AELNGNALSKLFQVN
+630 
-645 DRFSVV
+645 
-651 MAMNSDHYPFSLLDI
+651 
-666 PSVTIVQNLEEE
+666 
-678 LKINDESDIK
+678 
-688 ENLDYERMQ
+688 
-697 EVVKCILRVAFELE
+697 

>member
-9 KLKRYGQEHVL
+9 KLKKYGQEHVL

-100 RLGSDAP
+100 RLGSDAA

-374 VRGLMRKRLRVLVVL
+374 VRGKEFAPIKNKTGVDSVESARELLRK
-389 VNIAISMNFCIFEV
+389 N
-403 KGETNENVQKESEI
+403 G
-417 QIDKDYMREVIE
+417 IE
-429 EITFSPHPINSK
+429 
-441 EIDQVK
+441 
-447 KCIVSEFNKI
+447 
-457 GYDNIE
+457 
-463 YQKFEYNDEKNEN
+463 
-476 AIRHSSQIDIFLAP
+476 L
-490 TSEDNTSDGAGEN
+490 
-503 VIIKKDSN
+503 
-511 QNTQKKLIISA
+511 
-522 HYDSSPTSLGAND
+522 
-535 NGSGVAIVLEIAQ
+535 
-548 ILKNIDM
+548 
-555 PYNIEFIMFSGEEKY
+555 
-570 MLGSRWYAGQ
+570 
-580 LSEDEKD
+580 
-587 NIIGVINVDTVA
+587 
-599 EKSDLGYWIMVNG
+599 
-612 DKRNSDI
+612 
-619 DYESDDAMQKL
+619 
-630 AELNGNALSKLFQVN
+630 
-645 DRFSVV
+645 
-651 MAMNSDHYPFSLLDI
+651 
-666 PSVTIVQNLEEE
+666 
-678 LKINDESDIK
+678 
-688 ENLDYERMQ
+688 
-697 EVVKCILRVAFELE
+697 

>member
-9 KLKRYGQEHVL
+9 KLKKYGQEHVL
-20 KYYAELPD
+20 KYYAELPE

-54 RGTIAPIKA
+54 RGTIVPIKA

-374 VRGLMRKRLRVLVVL
+374 VRGKEFAPIKNKTGVDSVESARELLRK
-389 VNIAISMNFCIFEV
+389 N
-403 KGETNENVQKESEI
+403 G
-417 QIDKDYMREVIE
+417 IE
-429 EITFSPHPINSK
+429 
-441 EIDQVK
+441 
-447 KCIVSEFNKI
+447 
-457 GYDNIE
+457 
-463 YQKFEYNDEKNEN
+463 
-476 AIRHSSQIDIFLAP
+476 L
-490 TSEDNTSDGAGEN
+490 
-503 VIIKKDSN
+503 
-511 QNTQKKLIISA
+511 
-522 HYDSSPTSLGAND
+522 
-535 NGSGVAIVLEIAQ
+535 
-548 ILKNIDM
+548 
-555 PYNIEFIMFSGEEKY
+555 
-570 MLGSRWYAGQ
+570 
-580 LSEDEKD
+580 
-587 NIIGVINVDTVA
+587 
-599 EKSDLGYWIMVNG
+599 
-612 DKRNSDI
+612 
-619 DYESDDAMQKL
+619 
-630 AELNGNALSKLFQVN
+630 
-645 DRFSVV
+645 
-651 MAMNSDHYPFSLLDI
+651 
-666 PSVTIVQNLEEE
+666 
-678 LKINDESDIK
+678 
-688 ENLDYERMQ
+688 
-697 EVVKCILRVAFELE
+697 

>member
-9 KLKRYGQEHVL
+9 KLKKYGQEHVL

-155 GFFKEHDYFGYDKD
+155 GFFNEHDYFGYDKD

-220 KRGIEWLNVFAVD
+220 KSGIEWLNVFAVD

-319 NLLERKLPYHKSA
+319 KLLERKLPYHKSA

-374 VRGLMRKRLRVLVVL
+374 VRGKEFAPIKNKTGVDSVESARELLRK
-389 VNIAISMNFCIFEV
+389 N
-403 KGETNENVQKESEI
+403 G
-417 QIDKDYMREVIE
+417 IE
-429 EITFSPHPINSK
+429 
-441 EIDQVK
+441 
-447 KCIVSEFNKI
+447 
-457 GYDNIE
+457 
-463 YQKFEYNDEKNEN
+463 
-476 AIRHSSQIDIFLAP
+476 L
-490 TSEDNTSDGAGEN
+490 
-503 VIIKKDSN
+503 
-511 QNTQKKLIISA
+511 
-522 HYDSSPTSLGAND
+522 
-535 NGSGVAIVLEIAQ
+535 
-548 ILKNIDM
+548 
-555 PYNIEFIMFSGEEKY
+555 
-570 MLGSRWYAGQ
+570 
-580 LSEDEKD
+580 
-587 NIIGVINVDTVA
+587 
-599 EKSDLGYWIMVNG
+599 
-612 DKRNSDI
+612 
-619 DYESDDAMQKL
+619 
-630 AELNGNALSKLFQVN
+630 
-645 DRFSVV
+645 
-651 MAMNSDHYPFSLLDI
+651 
-666 PSVTIVQNLEEE
+666 
-678 LKINDESDIK
+678 
-688 ENLDYERMQ
+688 
-697 EVVKCILRVAFELE
+697 